1 MTFQATCRDVTM
13 QVELS
18 TNKSKFYGRKPVG
31 RFTLDLSAVDDP
43 ETYRHPRDVIENHM
57 EKISSDYEFFE
68 NAQANGVQLV
78 KLAES
83 ENLFDIEVVIDNIG
97 GWYQRY
103 DAILC
108 GEDVM
113 RDKEGNPVKI
123 TEPSN
128 HGKQIDLTVDQSA
141 LYNELLNNGRRY

>member
-1 MTFQATCRDVTM
+1 MPA
-13 QVELS
+13 ELA

-43 ETYRHPRDVIENHM
+43 ETYRHPRDIIENHM
-57 EKISSDYEFFE
+57 EQISKDYEFFE
-68 NAQANGVQLV
+68 VARHNGVQLV

-83 ENLFDIEVVIDNIG
+83 ENLFDIENVIENIG

-113 RDKEGNPVKI
+113 RDKDGNPVRI
-123 TEPSN
+123 TEPSD
-128 HGKQIDLTVDQSA
+128 HGKQIDLTVDQSD
-141 LYNELLNNGRRY
+141 LYNELANHYSRRY